1 MIDSYS
7 FGSIV
12 VDGKRYTQDIIV
24 FPGKVKE
31 KWWRKEG
38 HSLSLEDLEEVI
50 EFSPEILVVG
60 TGYFGV
66 MKVPEEVKEALKRK
80 GISVIVEKTK
90 QAVETFNRLFKEGKK
105 VVGAFHLTC

>member
-12 VDGKRYTQDIIV
+12 VEGKRYTHDIIV

-31 KWWRKEG
+31 EWWRKEG

-66 MKVPEEVKEALKRK
+66 MKVPEEVKEALERK

-90 QAVETFNRLFKEGKK
+90 QAVETFNRLLKEGKK